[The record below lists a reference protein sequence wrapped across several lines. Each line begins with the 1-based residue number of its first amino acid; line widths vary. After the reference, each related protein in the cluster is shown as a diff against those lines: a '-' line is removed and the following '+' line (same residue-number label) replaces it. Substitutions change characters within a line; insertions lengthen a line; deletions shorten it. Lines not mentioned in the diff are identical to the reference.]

1 VTAPRRLVV
10 VAHRLPL
17 TLRRSGEG
25 WSAEPSSG
33 GLATALGPILE
44 RSRGLWIGSPGDPPL
59 QADAR
64 RDRLIREWSETRRFH
79 AVALPRELGA
89 RFYDGY
95 ANQTLWPLFHEFPS
109 RVVFDADAYAAY
121 VEANRRFADAVLAQL
136 RPGDLVWIHD
146 YHFLLLPRL
155 LREAAPEVAIGFF
168 LHIPFPSAEILRVLP
183 QREDLLLGLLGA
195 DLLGFQTH
203 GHLQNLR
210 RSLLRVLGLDSRMD
224 RVGTGGREL
233 RLEAFP
239 IGIAPEEFLRPL
251 TSRGGREQAAA
262 EMRARFGGL
271 RVLLAVDRL
280 DYTKGIP
287 ERLRAYRRLLETAPE
302 LRERVVLVQVAVPS
316 RERVPRYAALR
327 QEVNELVG
335 EINGD
340 FATPAWS
347 PVVYIRRGLPRAELA
362 ALYAAADLA
371 LVTPLRDG
379 MNLVAK
385 EYVACQLGGAGVLVL
400 SEFAG
405 AAAGMGEALLV
416 NPYDEQGTV
425 ATIRRALA
433 MEEPER
439 RDRMAALGR
448 RVLRNNVFAWGERF
462 LGALAEAAEGR
473 SAPGYVEPPL
483 LPVESLAAAAR
494 AARRRLLLL
503 DYDGTLVPFTRRPSE
518 ATPPPGLL
526 SLLARLSG
534 RAGDVVAIVSGR
546 ARAEL
551 DAFFVGVPGLW
562 LAAEHGALLRS
573 PADGTWESL
582 RGGGSSD
589 WKGRVLPVLDHFVD
603 RMPGS
608 LLEEKEYAVVW
619 HHRMSDPESGEWLA
633 GELVA
638 MLDDM
643 LADTEL
649 RVVRGNKTV
658 EVRVAWAHKGEV
670 AARLLE
676 QAPDADFILGAGD
689 DRTDEDLFEGLPA
702 SAVTVHLGRGHSRA
716 GYRLDAPEHLVGFL
730 HRLAPEA
737 A

>member
-17 TLRRSGEG
+17 TLRRSGET
-25 WSAEPSSG
+25 WSAEPSAG

-44 RSRGLWIGSPGDPPL
+44 RSRGLWIGSPGDAPP
-59 QADAR
+59 QPDPR
-64 RDRLIREWSETRRFH
+64 RERLLREWAETRRFH
-79 AVALPRELGA
+79 AVELPRELAA

-95 ANQTLWPLFHEFPS
+95 SNQTLWPLFHQFPS
-109 RVVFDADAYAAY
+109 RVAFDARAYAAY
-121 VEANRRFADAVLAQL
+121 VEANRRFADAVLGLL

-155 LREAAPEVAIGFF
+155 LREAAPDAAIGFF
-168 LHIPFPSAEILRVLP
+168 LHIPFPSSEVLRVLP
-183 QREDLLLGLLGA
+183 QREELLLGMLGA

-210 RSLLRVLGLDSRMD
+210 RSLLRVIGLDSRMD

-233 RLEAFP
+233 RLEALP

-251 TSRGGREQAAA
+251 ANRGGREQAAG
-262 EMRARFGGL
+262 EMHARFGRL

-287 ERLRAYRRLLETAPE
+287 ERLRAYRRLLEIAPE

-327 QEVNELVG
+327 REVNELVG

-347 PVVYIRRGLPRAELA
+347 PVVYIRRGLPRGELA
-362 ALYAAADLA
+362 ALYAAADVA

-385 EYVACQLGGAGVLVL
+385 EYVACQQGGAGVLVL

-405 AAAGMGEALLV
+405 AAADMGEALLV
-416 NPYDEQGTV
+416 NPYDEEGTA
-425 ATIRRALA
+425 ATIQRALA

-439 RDRMAALGR
+439 RERMAALGR
-448 RVLRNNVFAWGERF
+448 RVLRNNVFTWGERF
-462 LGALAEAAEGR
+462 LGALVDAAEAR
-473 SAPGYVEPPL
+473 SAPGRAEPPH
-483 LPVESLAAAAR
+483 LPVEALAGAAR

-503 DYDGTLVPFTRRPSE
+503 DYDGTLVPFARRPGE

-526 SLLARLSG
+526 SLLGRLAARE
-534 RAGDVVAIVSGR
+534 GDVVAIVSGR
-546 ARAEL
+546 SRREL
-551 DAFFVGVPGLW
+551 ESFFPGVPGLW

-573 PADGTWESL
+573 PADGTWEAL
-582 RGGGSSD
+582 RSGSPPD
-589 WKGRVLPVLDHFVD
+589 WKGRVQPLLELFVD

-608 LLEEKEYAVVW
+608 LLEEKEYALVW
-619 HHRMSDPESGEWLA
+619 HHRMADPESGEWLA

-670 AARLLE
+670 TARLLE

-689 DRTDEDLFEGLPA
+689 DRTDEDLFERLPA

-716 GYRLDAPEHLVGFL
+716 AYRLDAPEHLRAFL
-730 HRLAPEA
+730 ELVAPEA